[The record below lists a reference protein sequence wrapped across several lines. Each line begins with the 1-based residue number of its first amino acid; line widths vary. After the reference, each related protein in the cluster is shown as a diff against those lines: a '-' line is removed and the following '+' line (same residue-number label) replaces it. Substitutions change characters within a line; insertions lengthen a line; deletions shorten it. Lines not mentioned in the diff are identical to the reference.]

1 MGSSYSCVM
10 VLERGCV
17 IDGKIWM
24 SQRKVEKTGIAL
36 GENDAFHYENIACRN
51 QRML

>member
-1 MGSSYSCVM
+1 M